1 MQNISIFRGRRTSLL
16 PTVSLRYFIPCIKR
30 AIKELEWNVRRF
42 GWSFDIVHRQEIAM
56 FSYLTGSLDYAF
68 SNHIFILGCIMR
80 FVAEYIMQSGVHR
93 PLVKD
98 LSFVDVFSSF
108 CFFPFFFVLSLQNS
122 TVAIGNR
129 VRWERCV
136 RLAIPWRTLGQDRK
150 AARVL
155 E

>member
-16 PTVSLRYFIPCIKR
+16 LTVSLRYFIPCIKR

-98 LSFVDVFSSF
+98 LSFVGVFSSF
-108 CFFPFFFVLSLQNS
+108 CFFFLFYRSFVAKFDGSYRKSRSLRTLREIVD
-122 TVAIGNR
+122 TVANTG
-129 VRWERCV
+129 
-136 RLAIPWRTLGQDRK
+136 PGSK
-150 AARVL
+150 SG
-155 E
+155 